1 MQIIQ
6 RLIIVLALA
15 TLMPWTL
22 PVHAQSSD
30 AVVGSWQGQL
40 EAGGTELR
48 VLFHIEQEDDSLFA
62 TMDSPDQGVTG
73 IAVPEVHVQDDR
85 LMFDVPEIN
94 GEYVGTMTNAETIE
108 GSWTQ
113 SGQSFPLTLTPTD
126 ESTSEAP
133 ERPQHPE
140 PPYPYVEEEVR
151 FPNAE
156 DDFTLAGTLTYPED
170 EGPHPAVV
178 LVSGSGPQD
187 RNSEL
192 MGHRLFHVLADHLT
206 RQGIAVLRYDERGVG
221 ESEGPSFPAST
232 TEAYARDAASAARFL
247 KEHSRVDAERVGLI
261 GLSEG
266 GLVGPMVH
274 TQHEPLAFLV
284 MMAGP
289 AVPGRDI
296 LVEQTALMAEAQ
308 GASASAVDSMRTTQQ
323 RMLNAAQSTPDSA
336 AVADTLRTLFEAQGV
351 PEEQRETQIERLTT
365 PWFTFFLKY
374 DPQPVLT
381 QLDIPVLALFGS
393 KDLQVPPEQNA
404 EIMRNA
410 LGESA
415 SPNATVEVI
424 DGLNH
429 LFQPAD
435 TGAFSEYS
443 QIETTM
449 APKALQ
455 RVSGWIRGQAEEQ
468 Q

>member
-1 MQIIQ
+1 MKALQ
-6 RLIIVLALA
+6 RFVIVLALVA
-15 TLMPWTL
+15 LMPWTL
-22 PVHAQSSD
+22 PVQAQSPS

-40 EAGGTELR
+40 EAGGMELR
-48 VLFHIEQEDDSLFA
+48 VVFHIEQDADSLTA
-62 TMDSPDQGVTG
+62 TMDSPDQGATG
-73 IAVPEVHVQDDR
+73 IPIEAAHVHGDT
-85 LMFDVPEIN
+85 LTLDVPAIN
-94 GEYVGTMTNAETIE
+94 GGYTGTLMDAETIE
-108 GSWTQ
+108 GTWTQ

-126 ESTSEAP
+126 EDEAEAP
-133 ERPQHPE
+133 ARPQHPE
-140 PPYPYVEEEVR
+140 PPYPYAEEEVR
-151 FPNAE
+151 FPNA
-156 DDFTLAGTLTYPED
+156 DDGITLAGTLTYPEG

-247 KEHSRVDAERVGLI
+247 KAHSRVEAERVGLI

-284 MMAGP
+284 LMAGP
-289 AVPGRDI
+289 AVSGRDI
-296 LVEQTALMAEAQ
+296 IIEQTARMAEAQ

-323 RMLNAAQSTPDSA
+323 RMLNAVQSASDSA
-336 AVADTLRTLFEAQGV
+336 TVADTLRTLFDAQGV
-351 PEEQRETQIERLTT
+351 PEAQRETQIERLTT
-365 PWFTFFLKY
+365 PWFTFFLNY
-374 DPQPVLT
+374 DPQPMLT

-410 LGESA
+410 LGESP
-415 SPNATVEVI
+415 SPDITVEVL

-449 APKALQ
+449 APEALE
-455 RVSGWIRGQAEEQ
+455 RVSGWIQGQTQ
-468 Q
+468 

>member
-1 MQIIQ
+1 MQTVQ
-6 RLIIVLALA
+6 RLVIVLALA
-15 TLMPWTL
+15 ALMPWTL
-22 PVHAQSSD
+22 PAQAQSPD
-30 AVVGSWQGQL
+30 AVVGAWQGQL
-40 EAGGTELR
+40 DAGGTELR
-48 VLFHIEQEDDSLFA
+48 VVFHIEQEADSLTA
-62 TMDSPDQGVTG
+62 TMDSPDQGITSIPVE
-73 IAVPEVHVQDDR
+73 AVDVQHDT
-85 LMFDVPEIN
+85 LTLDVPSIN
-94 GEYVGTMTNAETIE
+94 GRYVGALVGDETIE
-108 GSWTQ
+108 GEWTQ
-113 SGQSFPLTLTPTD
+113 AGQSFPLTLTPAD
-126 ESTSEAP
+126 ESMAEAP
-133 ERPQHPE
+133 ARPQHPE
-140 PPYPYVEEEVR
+140 PPYPYAEEEVR
-151 FPNAE
+151 FPNA
-156 DDFTLAGTLTYPED
+156 DDDITLAGTLTAPEGD
-170 EGPHPAVV
+170 GPHPAVV

-232 TEAYARDAASAARFL
+232 TEAYARDAASATRFL

-284 MMAGP
+284 LMAGP

-296 LVEQTALMAEAQ
+296 IIEQQARMAVAQ
-308 GASASAVDSMRTTQQ
+308 GAEASVIDSTRRTQQ
-323 RMLNAAQSTPDSA
+323 RMFDAVQSASDSA
-336 AVADTLRTLFEAQGV
+336 AVADTLRTLFDAQGV
-351 PEEQRETQIERLTT
+351 PEAQRDRQIGQFTA
-365 PWFTFFLKY
+365 PWFRFFLDY

-393 KDLQVPPEQNA
+393 KDLQVPPEQNV
-404 EIMRNA
+404 EIMRTA
-410 LGESA
+410 LQESP
-415 SPNATVEVI
+415 SPDATVEVL

-435 TGAFSEYS
+435 TGHPSEYG

-449 APKALQ
+449 APEALE
-455 RVSGWIRGQAEEQ
+455 RVSGWIQGQTE
-468 Q
+468 